1 MNQGHDGGYNCSSG
15 EGTRALW
22 HTQYPGVAPRP
33 QRQGS
38 IPSPLQCHQS
48 EDHAPSKSAR
58 KAHRGAHSSGAFW
71 ELPPPAVFF
80 SGLPKDKQQPKK
92 PKSISRSGPEPK
104 KKPTEKGMPLAGA
117 DRSQRALAHYRWA
130 GRYTDTGEPLR
141 GLSHIKRAL
150 DYTRGP
156 GTQFGLD
163 LSASQ
168 IEELVDTVM
177 RKHNYTDFRQGYY
190 DLPTVAVIGG
200 RKLVELEYHG
210 KVYNTGWTY
219 FPGLPELS
227 LQSIADALEKLAADM
242 SLPTKQ
248 RVSLQMYMGEVY
260 ILVIEKMREAA
271 EIDRK
276 MREAAESDRKKREA
290 ASGDEPNADGTKR
303 KR

>member
-1 MNQGHDGGYNCSSG
+1 
-15 EGTRALW
+15 
-22 HTQYPGVAPRP
+22 
-33 QRQGS
+33 
-38 IPSPLQCHQS
+38 
-48 EDHAPSKSAR
+48 
-58 KAHRGAHSSGAFW
+58 
-71 ELPPPAVFF
+71 
-80 SGLPKDKQQPKK
+80 
-92 PKSISRSGPEPK
+92 
-104 KKPTEKGMPLAGA
+104 MPLAGA

-210 KVYNTGWTY
+210 KVYNKEWTY
-219 FPGLPELS
+219 FPGLPERS
-227 LQSIADALEKLAADM
+227 LQSIADALEELAVDM

-260 ILVIEKMREAA
+260 ILVIEKMREAT